1 MSRKPESSKA
11 PPGWLNAVR
20 RSLGRHI
27 AEVQAEEARE
37 VATEALERIRQDV
50 KRRPKP

>member
-1 MSRKPESSKA
+1 MSRKPEPPQA
-11 PPGWLNAVR
+11 PPGWLSAVR

-27 AEVQAEEARE
+27 AEVRAEEARE
-37 VATEALERIRQDV
+37 VTTEALERIRQDV

>member
-11 PPGWLNAVR
+11 PPGWLDAVR
-20 RSLGRHI
+20 RSIERHI
-27 AEVQAEEARE
+27 AEVRAEEARE
-37 VATEALERIRQDV
+37 VATEALERIRRNV